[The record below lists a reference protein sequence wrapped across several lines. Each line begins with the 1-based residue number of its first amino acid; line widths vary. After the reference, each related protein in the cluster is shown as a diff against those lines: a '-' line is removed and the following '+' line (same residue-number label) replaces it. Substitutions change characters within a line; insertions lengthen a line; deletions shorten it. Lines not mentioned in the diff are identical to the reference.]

1 MTAMDFMLGKG
12 AYPLRGLILTGTNPV
27 LTNPNSKKV
36 AEAFSALD
44 LLVARELFM
53 TNSAGLAHYIIPAAS
68 FLERSELHWY
78 PHLQRIAM
86 TTKVLDDQ
94 EITDEYTFWHDLA
107 SRLGFA
113 EKYFPWKNETDVNRW
128 LLEPTQIPFEQLQRH
143 PEGVSYGSFGYQ
155 KYKHRPFLTPTG
167 KYEFTSHYLKEMGH
181 PEISEYIL
189 PPYKKQVNSDYPF
202 VLITGARSSFYYH
215 SRYRNIKRFRKA
227 IPEAEMEIHPK
238 DAERLQ
244 IKNKERV
251 RLFSDVG
258 SIKTRIK
265 IVEQGDILPGVLQ
278 LTHGWD
284 ESNVNLL
291 TDDMKVDPISGLP
304 NMKIVM
310 VRIEKLSKRLSE
322 VEK

>member
-1 MTAMDFMLGKG
+1 MTA
-12 AYPLRGLILTGTNPV
+12 
-27 LTNPNSKKV
+27 
-36 AEAFSALD
+36 
-44 LLVARELFM
+44 
-53 TNSAGLAHYIIPAAS
+53 
-68 FLERSELHWY
+68 
-78 PHLQRIAM
+78 
-86 TTKVLDDQ
+86 KVLDDQ
-94 EITDEYTFWHDLA
+94 GITDEYMFWHDLA
-107 SRLGFA
+107 SRLGFE
-113 EKYFPWKNETDVNRW
+113 EKYFPWKNETEVNRW
-128 LLEPTQIPFEQLQRH
+128 LLEPTKIPFEQLQRH

-181 PEISEYIL
+181 PEISEYIP
-189 PPYKKQVNSDYPF
+189 PPYKKQVNSEYPF

-227 IPEAEMEIHPK
+227 IPEAEMEIHPQ

-251 RLFSDVG
+251 RLLSDVG

-265 IVEQGDILPGVLQ
+265 IVKPEDILTGVLQ

-284 ESNVNLL
+284 EANVNLL
-291 TDDMKVDPISGLP
+291 TDDMEVDPISGLP

-310 VRIEKLSKRLSE
+310 VRVEKLLPKGLTE
-322 VEK
+322 AEK